1 MVRWYNNNLN
11 HSYTNQSYNI
21 SKFSSASNN
30 AMMTMARTSFVID
43 GGTASGSDNDNFG
56 KAIIYIGGVAGRV

>member
-1 MVRWYNNNLN
+1 
-11 HSYTNQSYNI
+11 
-21 SKFSSASNN
+21 
-30 AMMTMARTSFVID
+30 MARTSFGID